1 MQITSLYIISTLTA
15 VIMSAILAC
24 YLIFRWSRQ
33 GTKMYSDL
41 PFVFG
46 VTFIMQGLNMLIQM
60 LVTATILPDTLEVFR
75 FRSLV
80 IAGTA
85 FPMLGAL
92 LAIWMPRKRKHH
104 WKILVVVL
112 IYWVLVSFYAP
123 DKTMIQGLLIPV
135 LLVMMIGLAITF
147 AITWKTGRLK
157 EVRSDLML
165 LCLIL
170 IILSQLTRIPL
181 SDMGL
186 VFIPDSINVIA
197 TIIATIALVNPWY
210 KRGSAGKTTASTE
223 QLETP

>member
-46 VTFIMQGLNMLIQM
+46 VTFIMQGMNILIQT
-60 LVTATILPDTLEVFR
+60 LIAATILPDTIEIFR
-75 FRSLV
+75 VRSLV

-92 LAIWMPRKRKHH
+92 LAIWAPRKRKHH
-104 WKILVVVL
+104 WKILL
-112 IYWVLVSFYAP
+112 AVLVYWLFVTVVGP
-123 DKTMIQGLLIPV
+123 DETTIMSLLIPV

-170 IILSQLTRIPL
+170 IIFSQLTRISL

-186 VFIPDSINVIA
+186 VFIPDSVNVIA
-197 TIIATIALVNPWY
+197 TIIATVALVNPWY
-210 KRGSAGKTTASTE
+210 KRGSVGKIMASAE